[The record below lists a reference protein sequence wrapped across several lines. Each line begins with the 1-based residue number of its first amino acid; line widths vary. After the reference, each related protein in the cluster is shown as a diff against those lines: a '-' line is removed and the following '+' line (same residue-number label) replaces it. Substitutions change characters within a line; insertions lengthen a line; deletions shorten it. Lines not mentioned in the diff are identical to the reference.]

1 MGSARECLA
10 PNYAATACTDRAAQ
24 DLLVE
29 NSSLRRQ
36 LATATEK
43 ERRATEVNDD
53 LRRQILLLQQQNEV
67 LMASHRR
74 FEEEF
79 EQAGKMAVE
88 SADIE
93 GDDALCGL
101 TEGRNGFLEAKV
113 AVLTERIQAM
123 AKRSCWLQAQVE
135 SARDQAAD
143 ARRRQVDAER
153 AALELMQKGPGS
165 GTEYLKA
172 MKGYQPSQLP
182 TGTDIWKEEKAFA
195 EGLPKTIPAKAARCA
210 ALVTKALANGQSAR
224 STVGRTVASTTGPN
238 MAPTAR
244 PGNVWATLMNG
255 GAAGS
260 RVDFA

>member
-1 MGSARECLA
+1 ME
-10 PNYAATACTDRAAQ
+10 
-24 DLLVE
+24 E
-29 NSSLRRQ
+29 
-36 LATATEK
+36 
-43 ERRATEVNDD
+43 NDD
-53 LRRQILLLQQQNEV
+53 LRRQILLLQQQNEG

-79 EQAGKMAVE
+79 EQAGNMALK
-88 SADIE
+88 SADVE
-93 GDDALCGL
+93 GDEALRGL
-101 TEGRNGFLEAKV
+101 TEGQDGFLEAKV
-113 AVLTERIQAM
+113 AVLTERIQAV
-123 AKRSCWLQAQVE
+123 AKRSCWLQVQVE

-153 AALELMQKGPGS
+153 AALELMKNGPG
-165 GTEYLKA
+165 GGAEYLKALHAAGA

-238 MAPTAR
+238 VAPTAR